1 MAKRST
7 ALLALIYNHLLE
19 HGLSETARKLQLE
32 SGENFNSQKKTLEK
46 MYKHWN
52 KKSKKKSG
60 KKNEAQTKKT
70 DQQDPVVTQSA
81 EDKGDE
87 AKKAVPGAQD
97 KKVSVK
103 RTVKMKV
110 VEPKEMDPAKKSAPK
125 AAPRSRKRAAPSTE
139 IPAASA
145 QGGDDPDGEEEMA
158 SSAPGT
164 EPPLKP
170 TPAATAKSK
179 TTNARAAKQ
188 LKRGSA
194 KTTPEAAAG
203 ETLVAANGEAVVIS
217 DVSNNSESSDETDIE
232 KQVRAAA
239 PKAAKTTAAPAK
251 AKRGSSKTTGV
262 TPTTK
267 VSTAARKTTSA
278 KTKENSDSKK
288 VPAPAVSKVKAAA
301 QKVAKTTEK
310 KGRSKTTAA
319 TSAPKGR
326 TAVRKSPAKKVTPEN
341 SEEPDLDIEFVSPTP
356 ESTAPSNMVTSY
368 QKVPV
373 RPIAL
378 QTMEEEDGSESSE
391 TESEEEPVTQ
401 EKIASPKKRTI
412 PASPAKITSAQT
424 AKPAAATQDSKT
436 SAESDS
442 EPEMKAPQVPTPAV
456 AATKQKP
463 RAKPTAVTPASQ
475 ISAAA
480 VRSPAKMAADES
492 SEESDS
498 DDALSSAVKAPGLS
512 IGRPSPKPS
521 APIPARVPDSDAES
535 ESSDSSDSDL
545 QPGQKVIASQN
556 KTPASAGKTIVT
568 GKMMAQS
575 QPSQDSSETS
585 ESEEEEPQAAV
596 PTPQQR
602 TPALGAKGTRE
613 VFTAAQPDE
622 ESSSEESEDDS
633 DEPISQKVQTP
644 AVAARKPKYISKPT
658 AVTPSSQG
666 SAAAGRTPAK
676 MAAEET
682 SEESDSDDEPSSAVK
697 TPSLTRG
704 APSPKPPAPIP
715 PRVADSDADSES
727 SDSSDSEETA
737 GLNDQASQTKIT
749 AKLSSSVV
757 KTEVDE
763 KMPSQDGSET
773 SESEEEKP
781 QLAVT
786 SPPQRKPALAATP
799 PQRKPALAATPPQR
813 KPALAATPPQRKP
826 ALAATPPQRK
836 PILAAKGKQEFPAVV
851 NPGSSSEES
860 EDSDEPGK
868 SVPTPAVAVRKQ
880 TSITKP
886 TAGTPASQSSIAAVR
901 TPAKMAADESSEESD
916 SDDEVEAP
924 AQIPAKATVKGK
936 SALAQ
941 MPTPSKLGAVKSAGK
956 TPVAMTQA
964 TAKVSIKSP
973 VSYTEEAAKKKT
985 TVTTLAKH
993 KSSTSIHILTSTP
1006 VLASPAKGKAGLK
1019 TAPVLAKD
1027 TSESE
1032 SDEEEESQQIAAL
1045 APTTTKA
1052 SVKKGKGS
1060 DMASPSKV
1068 RAVKSAGPIA
1078 KGASDS
1084 SESESSKERAAKGK
1098 MASLAS
1104 SQKTAKKTV
1113 GKVSEDVPGTAGDSA
1128 DDAGELDNSQ
1138 SLLQAKSK
1146 KRKLSLHKKDKTT
1159 PANESIEKPSGK
1171 KSNVQ
1176 TQPEAKPTPPAPV
1189 TPAGLL
1195 DSEEETVLALLEGRS
1210 PKKAKV
1216 KKHSAMKSRDV
1227 AAATVTVQDSSV
1239 LEKSLPQHVTSF
1251 HSEDEDFIIKS
1262 PAVPEHGQLS
1272 AKKSSKKRKSASEDS
1287 LFEEKDKKAKKAKRE
1302 ENLMADVA
1310 EEATSPKSSKKE
1322 KSEKKK
1328 DGDKTKKESKKL
1340 MESLMASFG
1349 ESTDSGVGLQSKPR
1363 KKKVTNND

>member
-232 KQVRAAA
+232 KQQKAPAPAVSKVRAAA

-498 DDALSSAVKAPGLS
+498 DDA
-512 IGRPSPKPS
+512 
-521 APIPARVPDSDAES
+521 
-535 ESSDSSDSDL
+535 
-545 QPGQKVIASQN
+545 GQKVIASQN